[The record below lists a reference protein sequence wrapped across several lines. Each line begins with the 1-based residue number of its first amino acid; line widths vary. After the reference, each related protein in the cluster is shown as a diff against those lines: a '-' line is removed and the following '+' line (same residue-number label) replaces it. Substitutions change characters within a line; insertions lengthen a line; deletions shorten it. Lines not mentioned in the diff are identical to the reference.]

1 MGPDD
6 HTTKRILEFINTY
19 VGFTA
24 TEVRSLAQNQN
35 KAIRRDYTSRRLTR
49 SFRNRRRQ
57 NERLWSRFA
66 PHDFKCIYC
75 RDELTLYPNLVG
87 ARSDVRLLPC
97 CCLLAHRECHRQ
109 AVSRNGKCPECQ
121 SMFDSEGR
129 IDVDTDCLHSTLL
142 RNEIR
147 DAHCIPRCYPRH
159 NHRRCHLFAHL
170 PTHRPRHSGRVN
182 DPY

>member
-1 MGPDD
+1 MANAPNAN
-6 HTTKRILEFINTY
+6 LC
-19 VGFTA
+19 
-24 TEVRSLAQNQN
+24 
-35 KAIRRDYTSRRLTR
+35 LT
-49 SFRNRRRQ
+49 
-57 NERLWSRFA
+57 L
-66 PHDFKCIYC
+66 KG
-75 RDELTLYPNLVG
+75 ELTWILTASIPPSYVTKFAMHTAFPAATHDTITV
-87 ARSDVRLLPC
+87 DVTYSPT
-97 CCLLAHRECHRQ
+97 CL
-109 AVSRNGKCPECQ
+109 CQ